1 MRNSAKGIGGWLLVV
16 LLMCILSGISN
27 FILLVQK
34 ITNIFTLNVLQGVYL
49 SAFLLLVYCIFI
61 GITIFM
67 ILTKKKFAVKSFII
81 AAIVGTVFLIWYYIV
96 AQLIYNPNV
105 PIISNLIIVIVNISI
120 NILVAAYL
128 TKSRRVKNTLK

>member
-1 MRNSAKGIGGWLLVV
+1 MRNSTKGIGGWLLVV